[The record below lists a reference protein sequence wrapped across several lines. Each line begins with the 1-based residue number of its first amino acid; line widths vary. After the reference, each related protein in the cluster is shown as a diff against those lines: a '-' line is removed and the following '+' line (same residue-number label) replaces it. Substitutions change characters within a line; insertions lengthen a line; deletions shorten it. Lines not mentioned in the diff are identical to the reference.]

1 MANSRPPVRELRHAT
16 PDDGTRRL
24 QSPTTTEEERNDF
37 ETDESLPIRDVLGA
51 LGIL

>member
-16 PDDGTRRL
+16 PGDGTRRL